1 MYGFYVFSGNNG
13 TNFVRAQAGRFSYAF
28 YAYYATEEPHRT
40 SISES

>member
-1 MYGFYVFSGNNG
+1 MYGFCAFSGNID
-13 TNFVRAQAGRFSYAF
+13 TTFVRTQAGRFSYAF